1 MHATTIALGTS
12 CGHEHETI
20 PANLLSGFRFRL
32 AESGADWDA
41 GLGLREHRHHR
52 CPDAYDHRSWLLLAE
67 EEHTRAIAGSVRITP
82 RATGP
87 LEAERHFPLP
97 PRLRTP
103 STIEI
108 ARLATLPGHADGS
121 TFVPAVQLGLFRL
134 VHELAAR
141 IGARHGVVRDRSD
154 RAWLYDW
161 LRFTRLAFPT
171 PADRQLLFVL
181 DLTRALDDADAH
193 PFGSFFRDLSFPEI
207 VLPRRIPA
215 PGPVSAAAST
225 PRACA

>member
-12 CGHEHETI
+12 CEHEHETI

-32 AESGADWDA
+32 AESAGDWDT
-41 GLGLREHRHHR
+41 GLGLREHRRHR
-52 CPDAYDHRSWLLLAE
+52 CPDAYDLRSWLLVAQDGR
-67 EEHTRAIAGSVRITP
+67 TGQVAGSVRITS

-108 ARLATLPGHADGS
+108 ARLATLPGHADGA
-121 TFVPAVQLGLFRL
+121 TFVPVVQLGLFRL

-141 IGARHGVVRDRSD
+141 IGARHGVVRDGSD

-161 LRFTRLAFPT
+161 LRFNRLAFPAST
-171 PADRQLLFVL
+171 KCQMLFVL